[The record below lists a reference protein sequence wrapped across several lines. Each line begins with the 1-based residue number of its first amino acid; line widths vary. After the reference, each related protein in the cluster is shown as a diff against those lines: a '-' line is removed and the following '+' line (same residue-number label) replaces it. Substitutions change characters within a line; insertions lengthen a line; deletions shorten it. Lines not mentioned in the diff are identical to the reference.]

1 MTHTFISVS
10 VITMKHKLNNMKTLT
25 KTLLAFTACA
35 LAFVSCKKDD
45 PVSNTVNTPSSVSN
59 IHAALSNYAPDAQL
73 FQVNAQFPT
82 PIYSENG
89 ASYLFAENAFLLPNG
104 NVAMG
109 DVQIKIT
116 EHFNNSDLFLAGMP
130 TLTNGAQLATG
141 GQFLVEAMQNNQP
154 LSPSPQYYLNAK
166 IPTDDPDPLMELFV
180 GEVDSE
186 GNVNW
191 QSPQE
196 GNLAVTEIFEE
207 NDSTAW
213 CYTLCGNVPLAAGST
228 ITMTY
233 NSGNEAANFHN
244 FSYEGNGVFDYI
256 QDMTDFQTVSFTA
269 TDDANFSICL
279 YDLNADGWQGASM
292 TIDVDGES
300 VELTI
305 EGEGCEGLPFGYYYQ
320 LNTTTL
326 GWINCDYSIWL
337 GQTLDSY
344 ITAET
349 PADVSCGE
357 LVSFVVFP
365 DFDGLGSSLCE
376 AGTLTSLNMPAN
388 SNVVLCSITLID
400 GVYSSAF
407 ASATVNGETSVTLD
421 YTETS
426 IAEFEAYING
436 L

>member
-1 MTHTFISVS
+1 
-10 VITMKHKLNNMKTLT
+10 MKPLT

-35 LAFVSCKKDD
+35 IAFVGCKKDD
-45 PVSNTVNTPSSVSN
+45 PVSNAVNTPSSVSN
-59 IHAALSNYAPDAQL
+59 IHAALRNNAPDAQL

-89 ASYLFAENAFLLPNG
+89 ASYLFTENAFLLPNG

-109 DVQIKIT
+109 NVQIKIT

-130 TLTNGAQLATG
+130 TLSNGAQLATG
-141 GQFLVEAMQNNQP
+141 GQFFVEATQNNQP
-154 LSPSPQYYLNAK
+154 LSPSPQYNLNAK
-166 IPTDDPDPLMELFV
+166 IPTADPDPLMELFI

-191 QSPQE
+191 LSPQE

-207 NDSTAW
+207 NDSTNS
-213 CYTLCGNVPLAAGST
+213 CSSLCGNVPLEAGST

-233 NSGNEAANFHN
+233 NPGNESATLHN
-244 FSYEGNGVFDYI
+244 FSYEGLDEFDYV
-256 QDMTDFQTVSFTA
+256 QDMTGFQTLSFTA
-269 TDDANFSICL
+269 TTDSDFSICL

-305 EGEGCEGLPFGYYYQ
+305 EGEDCEGLPFGYYYQ
-320 LNTTTL
+320 LNTNTL
-326 GWINCDYSIWL
+326 GWINCDYLLWL

-344 ITAET
+344 ITTEI
-349 PADVSCGE
+349 PADVACSE
-357 LVSFVVFP
+357 LASFIVFP
-365 DFDGLGSSLCE
+365 DFDGLGGSICE

-426 IAEFEAYING
+426 IAEFEAYVNG